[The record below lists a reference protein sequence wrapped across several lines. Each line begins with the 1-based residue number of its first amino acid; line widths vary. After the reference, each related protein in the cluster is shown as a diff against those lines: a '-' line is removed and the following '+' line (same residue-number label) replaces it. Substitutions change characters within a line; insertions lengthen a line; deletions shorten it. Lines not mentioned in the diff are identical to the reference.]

1 MVNYLIHIV
10 YYIIWQEWNLIQFIK
25 NEDKT
30 LENSNEWENI
40 KSEIERTDKKIDEE
54 IYKLYRLTEGEI
66 KIIEKN
72 VKWNFHKTL

>member
-72 VKWNFHKTL
+72 VK

>member
-1 MVNYLIHIV
+1 LVNYLIHIV

-72 VKWNFHKTL
+72 VK